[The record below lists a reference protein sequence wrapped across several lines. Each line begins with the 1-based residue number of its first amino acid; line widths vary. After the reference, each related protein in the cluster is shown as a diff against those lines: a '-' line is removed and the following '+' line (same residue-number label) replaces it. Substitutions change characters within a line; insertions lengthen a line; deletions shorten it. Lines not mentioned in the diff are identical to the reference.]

1 MEHYFTIEQPSFAEF
16 KDRGSKF
23 LAFAYPIKSALDF
36 KKHLQ
41 DLKKE
46 HPKAVHHCFAYRL
59 GFTGDEFRSSDDGEP
74 SGSAGKPI
82 LGQIDSKKLCNVAV
96 IVVRYFGGSLLGVPG
111 LINAYKTASVL
122 ALQMVP
128 TIQKPITTQLT
139 IEFDYQL
146 INEVMIIIKQC
157 QCSVICQEIN
167 LFSNLTLEVPKSRE
181 KEVIFRLGDVKNL
194 IIIPEKMKNA
204 K

>member
-1 MEHYFTIEQPSFAEF
+1 MEHYYTIEQPSFAEF

-23 LAFAYPIKSALDF
+23 LAFAYPITSALDF
-36 KKHLQ
+36 KKYLQ

-128 TIQKPITTQLT
+128 IIQKPITTQLK

-146 INEVMIIIKQC
+146 INDVMVIVKQC
-157 QCSVICQEIN
+157 QCNVISQEIN
-167 LFSNLTLEVPKSRE
+167 LFSNLTLDVPKSRE
-181 KEVIFRLGDVKNL
+181 KEVVFRLGDIKNL
-194 IIIPEKMKNA
+194 IILPEKLK
-204 K
+204 KSK

>member
-23 LAFAYPIKSALDF
+23 LAFAYPIKSASDF
-36 KKHLQ
+36 KQHLQ
-41 DLKKE
+41 NLKKE

-128 TIQKPITTQLT
+128 TIQKPITTQLK

-146 INEVMIIIKQC
+146 INDVMMIVKQC
-157 QCSVICQEIN
+157 QCSVISQEIN

-181 KEVIFRLGDVKNL
+181 KEVVFRLGDIKNL
-194 IIIPEKMKNA
+194 IILPEKTK
-204 K
+204 KTK

>member
-23 LAFAYPIKSALDF
+23 LAFAYPIKSASDF

-128 TIQKPITTQLT
+128 IIQKPITTQLK

-146 INEVMIIIKQC
+146 INDVMVIVKQC
-157 QCSVICQEIN
+157 QCNVIGQEIN

-181 KEVIFRLGDVKNL
+181 KEVIFRLGDIKNL
-194 IIIPEKMKNA
+194 IILPEKSKNA